1 MIKVLLKVDILT
13 KVLQQSH
20 YISDNFEIL
29 TLLFTRSCVLWL
41 NNLYN
46 YFSERTNIVGIRG
59 KRRTNDECQSSE
71 NTEVIAHSYM
81 EY

>member
-1 MIKVLLKVDILT
+1 MIEVLLKVDILT

-29 TLLFTRSCVLWL
+29 VLPLTRFCALWL

-46 YFSERTNIVGIRG
+46 YFSERTNIVETCG